1 MDYYHYSVELPFSKK
16 TIKFR
21 EFTTDEQLALGKAQ
35 YSFSNDLQTYYRF
48 VYDVISGCVS
58 KDSEFDTLD
67 IIEYILFIIKIRIIS
82 VGPKIELM
90 MLIYGQNAKITL
102 DLNILM
108 QNIYNSIDSLQGDLK
123 ILENKKII
131 LGFPKILDMLEFAG
145 ISTDVNMVLNTLPL
159 FIDKAGI
166 VSKKTDM
173 KKIYHKL
180 PVSVTNSIQSKIFD
194 ILKNLGEKEI
204 FGMDVFRDFRLNFYN
219 NSVFVFIKLFIWI
232 CISIFFFI
240 KFFTWNSISLFYTF
254 IIYSF
259 IIIKY

>member
-1 MDYYHYSVELPFSKK
+1 M
-16 TIKFR
+16 
-21 EFTTDEQLALGKAQ
+21 
-35 YSFSNDLQTYYRF
+35 
-48 VYDVISGCVS
+48 
-58 KDSEFDTLD
+58 
-67 IIEYILFIIKIRIIS
+67 
-82 VGPKIELM
+82 GPKIELM
-90 MLIYGQNAKITL
+90 MLIDGQNAKITL

-173 KKIYHKL
+173 KKIYDKL

-219 NSVFVFIKLFIWI
+219 NSVFDFIKL
-232 CISIFFFI
+232 ISSHDVKSIHQEIYLLSQLTPIYVKSLTPSERKIYMNFFLQEKSPKNDNDGSVSRGKTLSPVDALAAEFGQPPL
-240 KFFTWNSISLFYTF
+240 NSGFPS
-254 IIYSF
+254 
-259 IIIKY
+259 